1 MLLVS
6 NNFPTL
12 GIMKLTRYTGSFLPV
27 TLEQLAREQGV
38 LFIDKVT
45 PCTAKNVTAI
55 ANATVNA
62 TVNVLMSRAE
72 GSDTH
77 QCIINVF
84 GTELTTAS
92 FAMYTFSAS
101 VFMQA
106 LALVSVSS
114 VADHGTFVTNP

>member
-1 MLLVS
+1 
-6 NNFPTL
+6 
-12 GIMKLTRYTGSFLPV
+12 
-27 TLEQLAREQGV
+27 
-38 LFIDKVT
+38 
-45 PCTAKNVTAI
+45 
-55 ANATVNA
+55 
-62 TVNVLMSRAE
+62 MSRAE

-92 FAMYTFSAS
+92 FAMYTFSVS

-114 VADHGTFVTNP
+114 VADHGMFASNFITYLKSDSFQVLGVRSF